1 MHLLK
6 NAPSEIT
13 FTALPSV
20 VSPIFGFG
28 REFFFSTPDRVE
40 ACRGDVAGRAGFCLA
55 ALDIDVSKSV

>member
-28 REFFFSTPDRVE
+28 RDFFFYGLPI
-40 ACRGDVAGRAGFCLA
+40 ACCHGDVAGRAGFCHA
-55 ALDIDVSKSV
+55 ALDIDVGKSV